1 MSLTKINNINYFIF
15 LNIENLKYKVFSK
28 YHGKITYFLY
38 GTHFDVSFHNMNK
51 NYVKLLPK
59 YKKDEQ
65 HKCINHILKS
75 IYKLYLYVPYIK
87 V

>member
-15 LNIENLKYKVFSK
+15 LNIENIKYKVFLK

-51 NYVKLLPK
+51 NYVKLLSIK
-59 YKKDEQ
+59 RMNNTNVYKSYTK
-65 HKCINHILKS
+65 INL
-75 IYKLYLYVPYIK
+75 
-87 V
+87 